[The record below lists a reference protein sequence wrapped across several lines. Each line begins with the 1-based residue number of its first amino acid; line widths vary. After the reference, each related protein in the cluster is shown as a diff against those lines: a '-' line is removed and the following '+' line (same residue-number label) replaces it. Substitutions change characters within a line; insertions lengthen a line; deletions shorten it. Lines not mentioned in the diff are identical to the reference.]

1 MTSIICHDKQKIA
14 AAFGRAATRYDA
26 IANYQQTAGEQ
37 LLNKLK
43 STLFATQVNMPL
55 RVLDAGCGTGFF
67 SQKLKHQGH
76 TVTALDLSS
85 GMLDVAKSKNAA
97 DEYLCADIESIPT
110 HSAQFDVVF
119 SNLSIQWCE
128 NLHGALS
135 ELYRVT
141 KRGGVIVFTTLAE
154 HSLNELSKAWQL
166 LDEYSHVNTFLSPQA
181 ITSSCQTW
189 RHELSF
195 QKDTL
200 YFPDLISLLNSLKGI
215 GATYL
220 TEGRQ
225 TGLMTRK
232 RLQQLALA
240 YPMAHQGLPLT
251 YQTVF
256 GVIYRD

>member
-14 AAFGRAATRYDA
+14 AAFGRAAASYDA
-26 IANYQQTAGEQ
+26 IANYQQGTGNQ

-43 STLFATQVNMPL
+43 STLVAKQINKPL

-67 SQKLKHQGH
+67 SQKLKNQGYI
-76 TVTALDLSS
+76 VTALDLSS
-85 GMLDVAKSKNAA
+85 GMLDVAKSKDAA
-97 DEYLCADIESIPT
+97 DEYVCADMESIPVS
-110 HSAQFDVVF
+110 SAQFDVVF

-128 NLHGALS
+128 SLYGALS

-154 HSLNELSKAWQL
+154 NSLSELSQAWQS
-166 LDEYSHVNTFLSPQA
+166 LDGYSHVNTFLSSQD
-181 ITSSCQTW
+181 ITASCQTW
-189 RHELSF
+189 RHDVSF
-195 QKDTL
+195 QQDTL
-200 YFPDLISLLNSLKGI
+200 LFPDLISLLNSLKGI
-215 GATYL
+215 GATHL
-220 TEGRQ
+220 TAGRQ
-225 TGLMTRK
+225 AGLMTRK

-256 GVIYRD
+256 GVIYCD

>member
-14 AAFGRAATRYDA
+14 AAFGRAAASYDA
-26 IANYQQTAGEQ
+26 IASYQQGTGEQ

-43 STLFATQVNMPL
+43 STLVTKQINKPL

-67 SQKLKHQGH
+67 SQKLKNQGH
-76 TVTALDLSS
+76 IVTGLDLSS
-85 GMLDVAKSKNAA
+85 GMLDVAKSKDTA
-97 DEYLCADIESIPT
+97 DEYVCADMESIPVS
-110 HSAQFDVVF
+110 SARFDVVF

-128 NLHGALS
+128 SLYGALS

-154 HSLNELSKAWQL
+154 NSLSELSEAWQS
-166 LDEYSHVNTFLSPQA
+166 LDGYSHVNTFLGPQD
-181 ITSSCQTW
+181 ITASCQAW
-189 RHELSF
+189 RHDVSF
-195 QKDTL
+195 QQDTL
-200 YFPDLISLLNSLKGI
+200 YFPDVISLLNSLKGI
-215 GATYL
+215 GATHL
-220 TEGRQ
+220 TAGRQ

-232 RLQQLALA
+232 RLQQLAGA

-256 GVIYRD
+256 GVIYCD

>member
-14 AAFGRAATRYDA
+14 AAFGRAAASYDA
-26 IANYQQTAGEQ
+26 IANYQQGTGNQ

-43 STLFATQVNMPL
+43 STLVAKQINKPL

-67 SQKLKHQGH
+67 SQKLKNQGYI
-76 TVTALDLSS
+76 VTALDLSS
-85 GMLDVAKSKNAA
+85 GMLDVAKSKDAA
-97 DEYLCADIESIPT
+97 DEYVCADMESIPVS
-110 HSAQFDVVF
+110 SAQFDVVF

-128 NLHGALS
+128 SLHGVLS

-154 HSLNELSKAWQL
+154 NSLSELSQAWQS
-166 LDEYSHVNTFLSPQA
+166 LDGYSHVNTFLSSQD
-181 ITSSCQTW
+181 ITASCQTW
-189 RHELSF
+189 RHDVSF
-195 QKDTL
+195 HQDTL
-200 YFPDLISLLNSLKGI
+200 LFPDLISLLNSLKGI
-215 GATYL
+215 GATHL
-220 TEGRQ
+220 TAGRQ
-225 TGLMTRK
+225 AGLMTRK

-256 GVIYRD
+256 GVIYCD